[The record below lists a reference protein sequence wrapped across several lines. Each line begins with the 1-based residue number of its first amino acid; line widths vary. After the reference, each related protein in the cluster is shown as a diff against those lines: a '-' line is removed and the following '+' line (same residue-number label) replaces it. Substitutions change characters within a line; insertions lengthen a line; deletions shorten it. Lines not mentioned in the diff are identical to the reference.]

1 MNPAARYTARIT
13 RFQTAADSALPFQR
27 HQEQIDVL
35 ARENRCD
42 SRRLRLVC
50 VESSRPFG

>member
-42 SRRLRLVC
+42 SRRL
-50 VESSRPFG
+50 